1 MTASG
6 SQRLK
11 RDSALLVTLKPTSIR
26 KGEKMEKSRLG
37 NPNIFALGAFGFSLA
52 MLGVELTIDH
62 AAAGATM
69 YAVFF
74 AGLLEFI
81 AGMWLIAKGE
91 SYLASIVALFGGW
104 LLGFF
109 LLNTQ
114 GKVLGLANPAGN
126 AWYMFALLVP
136 IAFLAIPAVKMGRT
150 KLICAFVALFAL
162 VLALGLGFLLGPAAV
177 GKPYMVI
184 AGWCAFISMFF
195 IWWLMYDNIM
205 ELMHPHEG

>member
-1 MTASG
+1 
-6 SQRLK
+6 
-11 RDSALLVTLKPTSIR
+11 
-26 KGEKMEKSRLG
+26 MEKSHLG
-37 NPNIFALGAFGFSLA
+37 NPSIFALGAFGFSLA
-52 MLGVELTIDH
+52 MLGIELTVDH

-114 GKVLGLANPAGN
+114 GKVLGIANPVGS
-126 AWYMFALLVP
+126 AWYMFALLPP
-136 IAFLAIPAVKMGRT
+136 IAFLSIPAIMMRKI

-162 VLALGLGFLLGPAAV
+162 VFALGLGFLMGPAAA
-177 GKPYMVI
+177 GKPWMFI
-184 AGWCAFISMFF
+184 AGWCSYASMVF
-195 IWWLMYDNIM
+195 IWWLMYDNVM
-205 ELMHPHEG
+205 ELMHPHEA